1 MLESEHKMLLH
12 NIKRHVFGG
21 LASTVGSIVPT
32 LTEPLRSS
40 TNTFHALKRS
50 LFDNSPDAQIEWL
63 ANQMAHNSAVAK
75 AIEERE
81 ELEARIKF
89 ERFMK
94 SQRMEFPY
102 KTWDEQ

>member
-1 MLESEHKMLLH
+1 MLTH
-12 NIKRHVFGG
+12 NLKRHLLGS

-40 TNTFHALKRS
+40 SASFNAWKRS
-50 LFDNSPDAQIEWL
+50 LFDNSQEAQIEWL
-63 ANQMAHNSAVAK
+63 ANQMAHNSAFSK
-75 AIEERE
+75 AIDERE

-94 SQRMEFPY
+94 SQKNDFPY
-102 KTWDEQ
+102 KTWDERQSER